1 MQGIIAAVPTP
12 VDAKGAPLRDLFID
26 HCAWALA
33 HGCDGLNVLG
43 STGEAN
49 SFDTATR
56 QRVMGWAAES
66 LDRARLMVGTGT
78 PSLAET
84 IALTRHADDLGYVV
98 ALVLPPYYYKPVSDE
113 GLFVWYAA
121 LHDALGPRKI
131 AVYFYNYPQMTG
143 ITLSVALIARLCA
156 AFPERFCG
164 IKDSSG
170 DLAYCRQ
177 LAREVPGLRVFPSSE
192 TSLAEAALSGFAGCI
207 SATANLT
214 APFCAQ
220 IWAARAAPPAD
231 LVAQVAAQRGV
242 ISRQPLI
249 PAVKYLVGRQRG
261 DARWARV
268 VPPFAPLSEMQ
279 EATLNS
285 IPDLLSAMA
294 S

>member
-12 VDAKGAPLRDLFID
+12 VDAKGAPLRDLFLG
-26 HCAWALA
+26 HCAWALD

-56 QRVMGWAAES
+56 KRVMGWAAES
-66 LDRARLMVGTGT
+66 LDCARLMVGTGT
-78 PSLAET
+78 PSLDET
-84 IALTRHADDLGYVV
+84 IALTRHADDLGYGV

-113 GLFVWYAA
+113 GLFDWYAA
-121 LHDALGPRKI
+121 LHAALGPRRI

-143 ITLSVALIARLCA
+143 ITLSVALIARLHA

-177 LAREVPGLRVFPSSE
+177 LARDVPGLQVFPSSE
-192 TSLAEAALSGFAGCI
+192 TSLSEAVLSRFAGCI

-214 APFCAQ
+214 APLCAQ
-220 IWAARAAPPAD
+220 IWAARSAPPAD
-231 LVAQVAAQRGV
+231 LVAQITAQRGA
-242 ISRQPLI
+242 ISSQPLI
-249 PAVKYLVGRQRG
+249 PAIKYLVGRQRG
-261 DARWARV
+261 DARWAKV
-268 VPPFAPLSEMQ
+268 VPPFAPLTETQ
-279 EATLNS
+279 QAALNS
-285 IPDLLSAMA
+285 IPDLLPAMA
-294 S
+294 L